1 MFQDHLLYYPDQ
13 AGIDEMTASGLAA
26 WPSASDFRGLLAEPA
41 VALRAT
47 AIVFHGN
54 AGHAGHRN
62 YYAGA
67 LAPLGLR
74 VILAEYPAYGPRA
87 GVLGEASLV
96 ADAEKTISLA
106 RESYGGPLL
115 VIGESLGAGVAAAA
129 GARQREAI
137 AGLLLITPWDSLENV
152 ARHHYPILPVQWLLR
167 DRYDSATNLAAFGRP
182 VFVAI
187 AERDRIIPPRFGQ
200 ALHAALGQP
209 KRLSIIAGADH
220 NDWFLRVGDDWWR
233 AAIDF
238 LLASEDGPDERNI
251 AVKGRRQ
258 D

>member
-13 AGIDEMTASGLAA
+13 ADIDEMTASGLAA
-26 WPSASDFRGLLAEPA
+26 WPKASDFRGLLAEPA
-41 VALRAT
+41 RAPRAT

-62 YYAGA
+62 YYVGA

-96 ADAEKTISLA
+96 ADAERTISLA

-129 GARQREAI
+129 SARQREAI

-152 ARHHYPILPVQWLLR
+152 ARHHYPLLPVKWLLR

-187 AERDRIIPPRFGQ
+187 AERDRIIPALFGQ

-220 NDWFLRVGDDWWR
+220 NDWFLRVGDGWWR
-233 AAIDF
+233 VAIDF

-251 AVKGRRQ
+251 AVTGRRQ